1 MLRRITFSVLIVS
14 MIGCTALK
22 NRFGTGEE
30 TPELKAARAECRSL
44 ADQEAMK
51 KSQTPI
57 KQKEYVRLA
66 FDACMKEKGYNE
78 YGRKLK

>member
-1 MLRRITFSVLIVS
+1 MYRRITFAVLIVS
-14 MIGCTALK
+14 LIGCTILK
-22 NRFGTGEE
+22 EKFGTGEE

-44 ADQEAMK
+44 ADKEAMT
-51 KSQTPI
+51 KSVTPI

-78 YGRKLK
+78 YGRKVK